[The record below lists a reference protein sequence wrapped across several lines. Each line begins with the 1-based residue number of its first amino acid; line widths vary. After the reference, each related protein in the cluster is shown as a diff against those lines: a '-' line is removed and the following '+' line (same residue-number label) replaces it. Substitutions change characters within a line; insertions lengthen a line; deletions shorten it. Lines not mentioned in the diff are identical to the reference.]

1 MTCQVSVSN
10 ISLGHNSMKSCIKKP
25 EDSTFA
31 PRGSALREILRRASS
46 GRVSI
51 SDILKYQST
60 EATADLSDSSLRST
74 SSPEIN
80 YSSHSSERR
89 ASESIRSLFAK
100 LGSSRQVFVEKK
112 RESVVRFSDVC
123 IREYDVT
130 ASHHPG
136 SRSGVPIEL
145 GWKYNILDPQSVN
158 LYEFNRATTRSSH
171 ITEKKLTPVDRR
183 RILKEHGVTDAE
195 IEEASKYAAI
205 LRNKRKRSL
214 QMRKHDGL
222 YESMEEFGDQ
232 IKKMF
237 GCKGKNSTSCAVA
250 SAGLHPSFW
259 NDPKNIDTLYLLD
272 K

>member
-10 ISLGHNSMKSCIKKP
+10 ISLGHNSMKSCMKKP

-31 PRGSALREILRRASS
+31 PRGSTLREILRRASS